1 MLLDFGQC
9 KALTAQRQRALAKL
23 MIALDQGWPD
33 RVVAAMS
40 GMGLDFSD
48 GQGGGANPLLVT
60 IVANIMFDTKYDPLL
75 QSPTSAL
82 PVALCAVRAGVYVR
96 RGRAKV
102 DVRSCVC
109 AYFGRT

>member
-1 MLLDFGQC
+1 MVLLDFGQC

-60 IVANIMFDTKYDPLL
+60 IVANIMFDTKCDPLL
-75 QSPTSAL
+75 HSPTSAHL
-82 PVALCAVRAGVYVR
+82 PVLHPDAVPDVTRVCVHRCVRKCTSAGVCY
-96 RGRAKV
+96 
-102 DVRSCVC
+102 S
-109 AYFGRT
+109 